1 MDSYIKYLSVGYTCT
16 GTNDNVVYAVDPAA
30 THAEIHSIV
39 ISNTSTEDKTSTVKW
54 SDFSSEEVSSIS
66 FWGDGN
72 TLKDSAN
79 IYTSY
84 SLITDGIIPN
94 GASLQVTDGPLFL
107 GTKDFI
113 TVSSSS
119 SNSISV
125 IVVMSEHFNTTQDSN
140 VYSLDLETINTQ
152 VTNNTY

>member
-1 MDSYIKYLSVGYTCT
+1 MDTYIKYLSVGYTCT

-30 THAEIHSIV
+30 AHAEIHSIV
-39 ISNTSTEDKTSTVKW
+39 ISNISTVDKTSTVKW
-54 SDFSSEEVSSIS
+54 SDFGSKQESPVS

-72 TLKDSAN
+72 TLKDWVD
-79 IYTSY
+79 IYTSH

-125 IVVMSEHFNTTQDSN
+125 IVVVSEHFNTTQDSN
-140 VYSLDLETINTQ
+140 VYTLDLETINTQ